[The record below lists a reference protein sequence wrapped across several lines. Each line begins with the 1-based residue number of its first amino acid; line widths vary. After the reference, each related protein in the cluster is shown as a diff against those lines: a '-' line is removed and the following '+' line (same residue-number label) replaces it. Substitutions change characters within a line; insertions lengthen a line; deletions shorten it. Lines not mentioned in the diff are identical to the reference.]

1 MKQITET
8 EYDEIYMSGSGR
20 WTTFQGMLN
29 GNKVLT
35 VMGIGLYDGSNRYIA
50 TEVKSDERYR
60 TIFAFADVGR
70 SIGKSCTMYLFDDL
84 DEVKRYINA
93 EVTKL
98 M

>member
-1 MKQITET
+1 MKQITEK
-8 EYDEIYMSGSGR
+8 EYDEIYAKGAGR

-35 VMGIGLYDGSNRYIA
+35 VMGIGLYDGSNLYIA
-50 TEVKSDERYR
+50 TEVKSDNSYR

-70 SIGKSCTMYLFDDL
+70 SIGKSCVAYEFDDL

-93 EVTKL
+93 EVAKL
-98 M
+98 I

>member
-1 MKQITET
+1 MKQITEK
-8 EYDEIYMSGSGR
+8 EFDEIYAKGAGR

-35 VMGIGLYDGSNRYIA
+35 VMGIGLYDGSNLYIA

-70 SIGKSCTMYLFDDL
+70 SSGKSCIMCLFDDL

-93 EVTKL
+93 EVAKL

>member
-1 MKQITET
+1 MKQITEK
-8 EYDEIYMSGSGR
+8 EYDEIYTKGAGR

-29 GNKVLT
+29 RNKVLT
-35 VMGIGLYDGSNRYIA
+35 VMGIGLYDGSNIYIA

-70 SIGKSCTMYLFDDL
+70 SNGKSCTMYLFDDL

-93 EVTKL
+93 EVAKL
-98 M
+98 I